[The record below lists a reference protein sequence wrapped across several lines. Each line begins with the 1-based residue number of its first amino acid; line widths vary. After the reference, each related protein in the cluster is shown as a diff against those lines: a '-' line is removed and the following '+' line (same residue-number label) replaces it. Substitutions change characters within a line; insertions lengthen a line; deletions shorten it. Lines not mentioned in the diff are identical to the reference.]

1 MMQNSSTTNA
11 IKQELQPSE
20 MYFLVVISIFQ
31 SVIGTVANAFT
42 LATIL
47 LYGRLHQ
54 MPSNLLLLNLATVDL
69 LSCVI
74 FLPFHIYNLH
84 QASLSR
90 ISRFFYHAQCL
101 FHLFSNGNAIF
112 AITADRFIAVTFSLR
127 YKSIVT
133 KRRIVVAIILSW
145 LMPLLFS
152 VTFYITLRKD
162 FLEHILQSYEHVL
175 RAYIMSSLL
184 LVVIFYFLIYR
195 VARRQINRIR
205 SERLSLNATCIKRP
219 RVNILTRSSV
229 WKSTM
234 NTFFIV
240 CLYFVTYLPI
250 LIYDMTFSLGKQSRY
265 TSMSERVYA
274 WVLSFIFINSCI
286 DPFLYAFRNRQF
298 KKAFWLHVLPTIL
311 LRK

>member
-11 IKQELQPSE
+11 IKQELQLSE

-31 SVIGTVANAFT
+31 SVIGTVGNVIT

-54 MPSNLLLLNLATVDL
+54 MPSNFLLLNLATVDL

-74 FLPFHIYNLH
+74 FLPLHIYNLH
-84 QASLSR
+84 QASLGR

-112 AITADRFIAVTFSLR
+112 AITVDRFIAVAFSLR

-152 VTFYITLRKD
+152 VTFLY
-162 FLEHILQSYEHVL
+162 H
-175 RAYIMSSLL
+175 SSKRLPGTHTSVIRTRTSGVHNVKSPPRTNLL
-184 LVVIFYFLIYR
+184 LPT
-195 VARRQINRIR
+195 
-205 SERLSLNATCIKRP
+205 LS
-219 RVNILTRSSV
+219 
-229 WKSTM
+229 
-234 NTFFIV
+234 
-240 CLYFVTYLPI
+240 
-250 LIYDMTFSLGKQSRY
+250 
-265 TSMSERVYA
+265 
-274 WVLSFIFINSCI
+274 SCTKT
-286 DPFLYAFRNRQF
+286 N
-298 KKAFWLHVLPTIL
+298 K
-311 LRK
+311 